1 MYYYM
6 ILVLGPDFSAEEI
19 RAPAKWARSKM
30 SIGSKSKGT
39 RKRRTNKEMADEHY
53 SPLVTDI
60 EDSSDEE
67 WDGEGKGKGKGR
79 RICL

>member
-6 ILVLGPDFSAEEI
+6 ILVLDPDFSAEEI
-19 RAPAKWARSKM
+19 RAAKRVQSKM
-30 SIGSKSKGT
+30 SIGSKTKGT

-53 SPLVTDI
+53 SPLVTEI

-67 WDGEGKGKGKGR
+67 WDGEGKGKGKGK